1 MRKLKEHII
10 TDDVVGQRFLDYSIA
25 VFAEFITAK
34 KGIKKAIKRG
44 ELLLNGN
51 VVESG
56 RYLKK
61 GDKLQLFDLD
71 NQVPKPFNLKLEV
84 VYEDDCLA
92 VVNKPAGIV
101 VSGNLYR
108 TIVNALQFN
117 LKPSTCKDALNWA
130 KPVHRLDHQTSG
142 LLLVAKT
149 HSAIVELS
157 RQFEYKEIRKKYHAI
172 VIGKPDATGL
182 IDDEIAERPAIT
194 EYKLLERVKSLRNGD
209 LSLLELTPHTGRTHQ
224 LRIHLSQ
231 LGFPIM
237 GDRLYGTPGEILK
250 NKGLF
255 LSAVELYFKHPAD
268 GQDMDV
274 KIPAPDKF
282 RSLLNREQ
290 RRFDK
295 SFLHDTISR

>member
-1 MRKLKEHII
+1 MIKEHII
-10 TDDVVGQRFLDYSIA
+10 TDDIAEQRFLDYSIA

-34 KGIKKAIKRG
+34 KGVKKAIKRG
-44 ELLLNGN
+44 ELLLNGAM
-51 VVESG
+51 VESG

-71 NQVPKPFNLKLEV
+71 NRVPKTFNLKLEI

-92 VVNKPAGIV
+92 VINKPAGIV
-101 VSGNLYR
+101 VSGNQYR

-117 LKPSTCKDALNWA
+117 LAPSSSKDALNWA

-157 RQFEYKEIRKKYHAI
+157 RQFEHKEITKKYHAV

-182 IDDEIAERPAIT
+182 IEYEIEGRTAIT
-194 EYKLLERVKSLRNGD
+194 EYKRLASVKSLRNDD

-255 LSAVELYFKHPAD
+255 LSAVELHFKHPDD
-268 GQDMDV
+268 GQEMDV
-274 KIPAPDKF
+274 RITAPDKF
-282 RSLLNREQ
+282 KALLNREQ

-295 SFLHDTISR
+295 TN

>member
-1 MRKLKEHII
+1 VQNLLKEHII
-10 TDDVVGQRFLDYSIA
+10 ADELEQQRFLDYSIA
-25 VFAEFITAK
+25 VFAEFITTK

-44 ELLLNGN
+44 ELLLNGEA
-51 VVESG
+51 VESG

-71 NQVPKPFNLKLEV
+71 NRVPKPFNLKLEV
-84 VYEDDCLA
+84 VYEDEQLA
-92 VVNKPAGIV
+92 VINKPAGIV
-101 VSGNLYR
+101 VSGNQYR

-117 LKPSTCKDALNWA
+117 LTSSGCKDALNWP

-157 RQFEYKEIRKKYHAI
+157 RQFEYKEIRKKYHAV
-172 VIGKPDATGL
+172 VIGKPDAAGL
-182 IDDEIAERPAIT
+182 IDSEIEDRPAIT
-194 EYKLLERVKSLRNGD
+194 EYKLLESVKSLRNGD
-209 LSLLELTPHTGRTHQ
+209 LSLLELAPHTGRTHQ

-237 GDRLYGTPGEILK
+237 GDRLYGTLGEVLK

-255 LSAVELYFKHPAD
+255 LSAVELQFKHPA
-268 GQDMDV
+268 GGREMAV
-274 KIPAPDKF
+274 EITAPEKF

-295 SFLHDTISR
+295 TN